1 MQCRYCQT
9 ELEDGNNVC
18 PNCGEINEEKDISKK
33 LKVMKILTFC
43 LAGVILVGAL
53 LGAINYGLT
62 GRILP
67 GKNDVYYKASYSVS
81 EKTLET
87 KLGKNNF
94 LKNRDTVIATVG
106 ENTLTNA
113 MLQVYYWDLV
123 ANNKYAD
130 MDSKIPLDQQYQDP
144 ETQTTW
150 QQFYIEKAID
160 AWKRDVLVL
169 QMAKENNFEM
179 PEVYAS
185 QFETLEKDMLSTAI
199 SKKYTSLEA
208 FLESML
214 GSGTTFQT
222 YYDYLWT
229 YFLGGTYWA
238 EYIKTVEVDMTEVEA
253 YYEAHK
259 SELVIDD
266 YFQVTKD
273 SGKLVDVRH
282 ILIKPK
288 GGTKSEDGKTT
299 VYSEEEWNTCRDEAQ
314 AILDSW
320 LAGEHTEES
329 FAKLATEKTEDG
341 GSKSSGGLYTDTLKG
356 KMVKEFE
363 DWCFYESRKTGDYGL
378 VKTSY
383 GYHVMYFVDAEEGW
397 IRTCTSGAK
406 SQKASEMI
414 DELAKNTP
422 VDVNYKKISLAEL
435 K

>member
-341 GSKSSGGLYTDTLKG
+341 GSKSSGGLYTDTWKG

-363 DWCFYESRKTGDYGL
+363 DWCFDESRKTGDYGL